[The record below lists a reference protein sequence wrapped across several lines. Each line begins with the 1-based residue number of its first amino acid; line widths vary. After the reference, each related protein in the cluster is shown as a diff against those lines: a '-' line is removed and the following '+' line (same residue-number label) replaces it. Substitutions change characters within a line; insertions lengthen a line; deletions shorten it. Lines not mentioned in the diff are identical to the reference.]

1 MLKEFKKYIAE
12 NNMLKKDSN
21 VLLTVSGGI
30 DSMVMAH
37 LALSAGIKSGI
48 AHCNFCLRGKESD
61 MDEDLVRKYAGENQ
75 LPFYSVRFETKA
87 YAAEKRLS
95 VQMAARE
102 LRYRWFE
109 EIRINNGYDLIAV
122 AHNLNDNIETLLI
135 NLTRGT
141 GISGLTGIR
150 PLSGS
155 IIRPLLF
162 ATRTDIENYCR
173 KNQIP
178 FREDRS
184 NYDIKY
190 TRNKIR
196 NLVLPVLKEINPAIE
211 KTLSDTIKRLKGTDE
226 LVERYISELREKISY
241 VKGSTSL
248 FDRDRLRIY
257 LSDRNV
263 LFELF
268 RPYGLSGSQVDDL
281 SDVIMGITGG
291 QLFTS
296 THRIIRNRNE
306 VVVEPIE
313 QIRDQYY
320 FVYNAEE
327 LKEVPGIESVEIQ
340 DLTGEFYIPEN
351 NLIACL
357 DEGELEFPLLVRRW
371 KKGDFF
377 FPLGM
382 RHRKKLS
389 DFLIDRKLSLIEK
402 EKVMVLESAGRIAWV
417 IGERIDSRF
426 RIRSSTKKAFIIKYQ
441 DFLTP

>member
-12 NNMLKKDSN
+12 NNLLKKENS

-30 DSMVMAH
+30 DSMVMVH
-37 LALSAGIKSGI
+37 LALSARIKSGI

-61 MDEDLVRKYAGENQ
+61 MDEDLVRKFAGENHI
-75 LPFYSVRFETKA
+75 PFYSVRFDTKA
-87 YAAEKRLS
+87 YASENGLS

-141 GISGLTGIR
+141 GISGLTGIH
-150 PLSGS
+150 PLNGS

-162 ATRTDIENYCR
+162 ATRTDIEKYCR
-173 KNQIP
+173 NNQIP

-184 NYDIKY
+184 NADIKY

-211 KTLSDTIKRLKGTDE
+211 MTLNDTIERLKGTDE
-226 LVERYISELREKISY
+226 LVKRYISGLREKISS

-248 FDRDRLRIY
+248 FDRDRLSIY
-257 LSDRNV
+257 LTDRTA

-281 SDVIMGITGG
+281 SDIITGRTGG

-306 VVVEPIE
+306 VVIEPIE
-313 QIRDQYY
+313 EIKEQYY
-320 FVYNAEE
+320 FVNNVEK

-340 DLTGEFYIPEN
+340 DLTDEFNIPEDN
-351 NLIACL
+351 HIACL
-357 DEGELEFPLLVRRW
+357 DEGELEFPLIVRRW

-402 EKVMVLESAGRIAWV
+402 ERVMVLESAGRIAWV

-426 RIRSSTKKAFIIKYQ
+426 RIRSSTKKAFIIRYQ